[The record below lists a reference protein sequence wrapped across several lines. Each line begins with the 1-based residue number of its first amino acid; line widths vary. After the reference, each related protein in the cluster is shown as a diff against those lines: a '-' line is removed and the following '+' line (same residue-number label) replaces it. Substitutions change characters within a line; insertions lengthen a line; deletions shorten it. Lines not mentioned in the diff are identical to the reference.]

1 MSGTLPA
8 QAIVERESPA
18 ADARSPSAA
27 RVPLVLR
34 PRRGWQSLD
43 LRELWHHR
51 ELLWFLAVRDIKIRY
66 KQTALGVMWAVI
78 QPLVQMVVL
87 AVVFGKFG
95 GLAGTAPL
103 AANGKPVPYGLL
115 VLCALIPWQLFAG
128 ALAQA
133 GNSLVSNQNLITKVY
148 FPRLVIPLASALSS
162 LVDSAIA
169 SLALIALMAWYGIAP
184 GMALALLPLFVLL
197 AIAAALAVGVG
208 LSALNVEYRDV
219 RHTIPFLTQVWMLA
233 SPVAYTIDQVPE
245 GWRTIY
251 GLNPLVGVAEG
262 FRWALLGTAAPPG
275 LLLLASALVTLGL
288 LAGSLY
294 YFRRVERSFADLV

>member
-1 MSGTLPA
+1 M
-8 QAIVERESPA
+8 VEREGPPA
-18 ADARSPSAA
+18 AREPPIAG

-34 PRRGWQSLD
+34 PRPGWRSLD
-43 LRELWHHR
+43 LREVWQHR

-66 KQTALGVMWAVI
+66 KQTALGALWAVL
-78 QPLVQMVVL
+78 QPLVQMAVL
-87 AVVFGKFG
+87 AIVFGKFG
-95 GLAGTAPL
+95 GLAGSAPL
-103 AANGKPVPYGLL
+103 AADGRPVPYGLL

-133 GNSLVSNQNLITKVY
+133 GNSLVSNQNLITKIY

-162 LVDSAIA
+162 LVDFGIA
-169 SLALIALMAWYGIAP
+169 SLTLIALMAWYGIAP

-197 AIAAALAVGVG
+197 AMAAALAVGVG

-233 SPVAYTIDQVPE
+233 SPVAYTIAQVPE

-262 FRWALLGTAAPPG
+262 FRWALLGTPAPPG
-275 LLLLASALVTLGL
+275 LLLAASALMTLGL